1 MTQIRP
7 QPRWAAQ
14 PQVRAGAPQ
23 AAAAG
28 KIWLLLLVLS
38 IGGIA
43 VGQSKRINSSL
54 LDLNICQVFSTKEFN
69 KYKTE
74 LIVFVLKFI
83 FTGYP
88 KT

>member
-28 KIWLLLLVLS
+28 
-38 IGGIA
+38 
-43 VGQSKRINSSL
+43 NCY
-54 LDLNICQVFSTKEFN
+54 NN
-69 KYKTE
+69 Y
-74 LIVFVLKFI
+74 
-83 FTGYP
+83 
-88 KT
+88 

>member
-28 KIWLLLLVLS
+28 K
-38 IGGIA
+38 
-43 VGQSKRINSSL
+43 
-54 LDLNICQVFSTKEFN
+54 
-69 KYKTE
+69 
-74 LIVFVLKFI
+74 
-83 FTGYP
+83 
-88 KT
+88 

>member
-28 KIWLLLLVLS
+28 TCKVKINTIYTSVMQALL
-38 IGGIA
+38 
-43 VGQSKRINSSL
+43 
-54 LDLNICQVFSTKEFN
+54 
-69 KYKTE
+69 
-74 LIVFVLKFI
+74 
-83 FTGYP
+83 P
-88 KT
+88 